1 MASTE
6 SDLKRALGAFKKRLK
21 MTRLDDESRLGRS
34 PLSGSRREKIVAIQ
48 PPAGF
53 GRAIWEELAD
63 MGFLK
68 RDTAGFHELTDK
80 QWQNTTMSE
89 HVAETEKGAGG
100 AVPPAAP
107 PAGS

>member
-6 SDLKRALGAFKKRLK
+6 SELKRALGTFKKRLK
-21 MTRLDDESRLGRS
+21 MAQLDDDSRLGRS
-34 PLSGSRREKIVAIQ
+34 PLTGSRREKIVSIQ

-68 RDTAGFHELTDK
+68 RDTVGFYELTNK
-80 QWQNTTMSE
+80 QWQNTTMSD
-89 HVAETEKGAGG
+89 AGAT
-100 AVPPAAP
+100 PAAP
-107 PAGS
+107 PPPPAKE

>member
-6 SDLKRALGAFKKRLK
+6 SDLKRALATFKKRLK

-53 GRAIWEELAD
+53 GRPIWEELAD

-68 RDTAGFHELTDK
+68 RDTAGFYELTDK
-80 QWQNTTMSE
+80 QWQNTTMGE
-89 HVAETEKGAGG
+89 HTAATEKDVADST
-100 AVPPAAP
+100 PPAAP
-107 PAGS
+107 PA